1 MIHEHSLE
9 KNNIH
14 FERYMA
20 MRNKCVV
27 QSLLGKF
34 SSCSFATTK
43 TLANIYGISYTSVKQ
58 KLFNFKKK
66 IGLDS
71 GQQSVRQ
78 FIEQF

>member
-1 MIHEHSLE
+1 
-9 KNNIH
+9 
-14 FERYMA
+14 

-43 TLANIYGISYTSVKQ
+43 TLANIYGISYTSIKQ
-58 KLFNFKKK
+58 NLFNFKKK
-66 IGLDS
+66 IGLES

-78 FIEQF
+78 FIEQFRTAASFAFSSESR